1 LIRLAMQGE
10 LTRLWQRRG
19 FTVLMVTHD
28 VEALL
33 LSNRVIVFSDRPAR
47 LSADLA
53 VDLLSAAPRSSGAAA
68 LATRGARPAGTGRRL
83 VAFRHCMQ

>member
-1 LIRLAMQGE
+1 MQGE

-28 VEALL
+28 VEEALL